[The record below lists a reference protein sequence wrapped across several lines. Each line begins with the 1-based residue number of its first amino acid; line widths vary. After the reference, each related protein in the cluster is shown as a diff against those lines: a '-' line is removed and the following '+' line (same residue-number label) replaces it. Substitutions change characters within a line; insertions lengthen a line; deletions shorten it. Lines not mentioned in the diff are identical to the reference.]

1 MAGGTWID
9 QNKVRPGVYINYS
22 SAPSTLASMGERG
35 VVCIAKE
42 LNWGDFEKPIVIED
56 PAECFT
62 KLGYDQMSDE
72 MIWLRQFLVGTNRT
86 SGASKVLVWRLTT
99 GGGAAATAV
108 DTKNISSTKASVTV
122 DYDADKYVGIF
133 TAKKDGIS
141 GNELAVI
148 LKDQGSGI
156 EYTLEIYRNDTL
168 IQTKSGNE
176 AAIKNNDYITISGTL
191 PGPSSIPSSLAVKQQ
206 LSGGVEGVNGSISV
220 RAKCTGTRGNDITVI
235 VTADPDNSAS
245 SSKFYVQT
253 LVSGQVVDN
262 QTLKADSAT
271 VPWSGLADN
280 DWVSFVIKE
289 GQAFACNLTLAE
301 GANGTVTPTAFS
313 EFMTA
318 MELESWNVLAY
329 GGSDNVVKSS
339 LKSYVNRLCNDEG
352 KKVQCVLS
360 NYPSADSECVIS
372 VYPQVFTDNAGHVFT
387 NEEMVCWVAGC
398 TAGANVNESLTYAS
412 HPDAV
417 EVNPTLTATQQIEAL
432 NAGQFVLFEEFGAI
446 KNLQDNNTFT
456 TFAATKGKQ
465 FRKNRVIRTLFGIC
479 NDSYRIFSLYYIGNT
494 DNDATGR
501 GLLKA
506 EILNLLYRY
515 QGNRALQNVVESDV
529 VVSPGADS
537 DSVLIELY
545 IQPVDSI
552 EKIYINIT
560 IS

>member
-35 VVCIAKE
+35 IVCIGKE
-42 LNWGDFEKPIVIED
+42 LDWGEFGKTIVIED
-56 PAECFT
+56 PAECFE

-99 GGGAAATAV
+99 GGV
-108 DTKNISSTKASVTV
+108 EKASAADSKTVVAAKAFVSV
-122 DYDADKYVGIF
+122 DYGSGAIVRF
-133 TAKKDGIS
+133 QAKEAGVS
-141 GNELAVI
+141 GNDLAII

-156 EYTLEIYRNDTL
+156 KYTFEIYQNDSL
-168 IQTKSGNE
+168 VQTRTGD
-176 AAIKNNDYITISGTL
+176 ATAIKNNDYIIISGDL
-191 PGPSSIPSSLAVKQQ
+191 PNAGSIPSSLAVKQQ
-206 LSGGVEGVNGSISV
+206 LTGGVDAFSGSIGV
-220 RAKCTGTRGNDITVI
+220 VARYAGKRGNDISVI
-235 VTADPDNSAS
+235 ITADPDNSPS

-262 QTLKADSAT
+262 QTLKADSAN
-271 VPWSGLADN
+271 VPLSGLVDN
-280 DWVSFVIKE
+280 AWVEFSQKS
-289 GQAFACNLTLAE
+289 GNAFACNLTLSD
-301 GANGTVTPTAFS
+301 GADGTITANAYS

-318 MELESWNVLAY
+318 MELETWNVLAY
-329 GGSDNVVKSS
+329 GGQDNVVKSS
-339 LKSYVNRLCNDEG
+339 LKTYVERLCNDEG

-360 NYPSADSECVIS
+360 NYPTADSECVVS
-372 VYPQVFTDNAGHVFT
+372 VYPQVFTDNSGHTFT
-387 NEEMVCWVAGC
+387 TEEMVCWVAGC

-417 EVNPTLTATQQIEAL
+417 SVTPALTATQQINAL
-432 NAGQFVLFEEFGAI
+432 NSGQFVLFEEFGVI

-456 TFAATKGKQ
+456 TYAVTKGKQ

-479 NDSYRIFSLYYIGNT
+479 NDAYRTYSLYYIGNT
-494 DNDATGR
+494 DNDETGR

-506 EILNLLYRY
+506 ELLNLLYRY
-515 QGNRALQNVVESDV
+515 QGNRALKNVVEDDV
-529 VVSPGADS
+529 VVSQGAES
-537 DSVLIELY
+537 DSVLIDMY

>member
-35 VVCIAKE
+35 IVCIGKE
-42 LNWGDFEKPIVIED
+42 LDWGEFDKPIVIED
-56 PAECFT
+56 PAECFE

-108 DTKNISSTKASVTV
+108 ATKTV
-122 DYDADKYVGIF
+122 ESETVGI
-133 TAKKDGIS
+133 IS
-141 GNELAVI
+141 AL
-148 LKDQGSGI
+148 
-156 EYTLEIYRNDTL
+156 
-168 IQTKSGNE
+168 
-176 AAIKNNDYITISGTL
+176 
-191 PGPSSIPSSLAVKQQ
+191 
-206 LSGGVEGVNGSISV
+206 
-220 RAKCTGTRGNDITVI
+220 AKCTGTRGNDITVI
-235 VTADPDNSAS
+235 VTADPDNSSS

-262 QTLKADSAT
+262 QTLKADSAN
-271 VPWSGLADN
+271 VPLSGLVDN
-280 DWVSFVIKE
+280 AWVEFQQKT
-289 GQAFACNLTLAE
+289 GNAFACNLTLTG
-301 GANGTVTPTAFS
+301 GADGTITANAYS

-318 MELESWNVLAY
+318 MELETWNVLAY
-329 GGSDNVVKSS
+329 GGQDNVVKSS
-339 LKSYVNRLCNDEG
+339 LKTYVERLCNDEG

-360 NYPSADSECVIS
+360 DYPTADSECVVS
-372 VYPQVFTDNAGHVFT
+372 VYPQVFTDNSGHVFSR
-387 NEEMVCWVAGC
+387 EEMVCWVAGC

-417 EVNPTLTATQQIEAL
+417 SVSPALTATQQINAL
-432 NAGQFVLFEEFGAI
+432 NAGQFVLFEEFGVI

-456 TFAATKGKQ
+456 TYVVTKGKQ

-479 NDSYRIFSLYYIGNT
+479 NDAYRTYSLYYIGNT

-506 EILNLLYRY
+506 EMLNLLYRY

>member
-35 VVCIAKE
+35 IVCIGKE
-42 LNWGDFEKPIVIED
+42 LDWGEFGKPIVIED
-56 PAECFT
+56 PAECFE

-99 GGGAAATAV
+99 GGVEKASAVDSKTVVAAAAKVTLGNLTA
-108 DTKNISSTKASVTV
+108 
-122 DYDADKYVGIF
+122 
-133 TAKKDGIS
+133 TAKTTGS
-141 GNELAVI
+141 AGNNLAIEIITNASDNTKFDLNLYQGDV
-148 LKDQGSGI
+148 LKETESAVSTVSDLGTSEFVTYTGSG
-156 EYTLEIYRNDTL
+156 
-168 IQTKSGNE
+168 
-176 AAIKNNDYITISGTL
+176 A
-191 PGPSSIPSSLAVKQQ
+191 LALQDKTN
-206 LSGGVEGVNGSISV
+206 LSGGTDAFSGSIGV
-220 RAKCTGTRGNDITVI
+220 VARYAGTRGNDISVI
-235 VTADPDNSAS
+235 VTADPDNSPS

-262 QTLKADSAT
+262 QTLKADSAN
-271 VPWSGLADN
+271 VPLSGLVDN
-280 DWVSFVIKE
+280 AWVEFSQKS
-289 GQAFACNLTLAE
+289 GNAFACNLTLAD
-301 GANGTVTPTAFS
+301 GADGTITANAYS

-318 MELESWNVLAY
+318 MELETWNVLAY
-329 GGSDNVVKSS
+329 GGQDNVIKSS
-339 LKSYVNRLCNDEG
+339 LKTYVERLCNDEG

-360 NYPSADSECVIS
+360 DYPTADSECVVS
-372 VYPQVFTDNAGHVFT
+372 VYPQVFTDNSGHVFT
-387 NEEMVCWVAGC
+387 TEEMVCWVAGC

-417 EVNPTLTATQQIEAL
+417 SITPALTATQQINAL
-432 NAGQFVLFEEFGAI
+432 NAGQFVLFEEFGVI

-456 TFAATKGKQ
+456 TYAVTKGKQ
-465 FRKNRVIRTLFGIC
+465 FRKNRVIRTVFGVC
-479 NDSYRIFSLYYIGNT
+479 NDSYRTYSLYYIGNT

-506 EILNLLYRY
+506 EMLNLLYRY

-545 IQPVDSI
+545 IQPVDST

>member
-22 SAPSTLASMGERG
+22 SSPSTLASMGERG

-86 SGASKVLVWRLTT
+86 SGASKVLVWRLATS
-99 GGGAAATAV
+99 GGAAATAV
-108 DTKNISSTKASVTV
+108 ATKTV
-122 DYDADKYVGIF
+122 ESETV
-133 TAKKDGIS
+133 
-141 GNELAVI
+141 
-148 LKDQGSGI
+148 
-156 EYTLEIYRNDTL
+156 
-168 IQTKSGNE
+168 
-176 AAIKNNDYITISGTL
+176 
-191 PGPSSIPSSLAVKQQ
+191 
-206 LSGGVEGVNGSISV
+206 GSISV
-220 RAKCTGTRGNDITVI
+220 VAKCTGTRGNDITVI

-262 QTLKADSAT
+262 QTLKADSAN
-271 VPWSGLADN
+271 VPLSGLVDN
-280 DWVSFVIKE
+280 NWVSFVTKE

-432 NAGQFVLFEEFGAI
+432 NAGQFILFEEFGAI

-456 TFAATKGKQ
+456 TFAPTKGKQ
-465 FRKNRVIRTLFGIC
+465 FRKNRVIRCIFGVC
-479 NDSYRIFSLYYIGNT
+479 NDVYSVFSKYYIGNT
-494 DNDATGR
+494 PNSDEGR
-501 GLLKA
+501 KLLKA
-506 EILNLLYRY
+506 EILNILNRY
-515 QGNRALQNVVESDV
+515 QGNGALQNVVADDV
-529 VVSPGADS
+529 TVNKGEES
-537 DSVLIELY
+537 DSVLIEAY

>member
-1 MAGGTWID
+1 M
-9 QNKVRPGVYINYS
+9 
-22 SAPSTLASMGERG
+22 
-35 VVCIAKE
+35 
-42 LNWGDFEKPIVIED
+42 
-56 PAECFT
+56 
-62 KLGYDQMSDE
+62 
-72 MIWLRQFLVGTNRT
+72 
-86 SGASKVLVWRLTT
+86 
-99 GGGAAATAV
+99 
-108 DTKNISSTKASVTV
+108 
-122 DYDADKYVGIF
+122 
-133 TAKKDGIS
+133 
-141 GNELAVI
+141 
-148 LKDQGSGI
+148 
-156 EYTLEIYRNDTL
+156 
-168 IQTKSGNE
+168 
-176 AAIKNNDYITISGTL
+176 
-191 PGPSSIPSSLAVKQQ
+191 
-206 LSGGVEGVNGSISV
+206 
-220 RAKCTGTRGNDITVI
+220 AKCTGTRGNDITVI
-235 VTADPDNSAS
+235 VTADPDNSSS

-271 VPWSGLADN
+271 VPLSGLADN
-280 DWVSFVIKE
+280 DWVSFVTKE

-432 NAGQFVLFEEFGAI
+432 NAGQFILFEEFGAI

-456 TFAATKGKQ
+456 TFAPTKGKQ
-465 FRKNRVIRTLFGIC
+465 FRKNRVIRCIFGVC
-479 NDSYRIFSLYYIGNT
+479 NDVYSVFSKYYIGNT
-494 DNDATGR
+494 PNSDEGR
-501 GLLKA
+501 KLLKA
-506 EILNLLYRY
+506 EILNILNRY
-515 QGNRALQNVVESDV
+515 QGNGALQNVVADDV
-529 VVSPGADS
+529 TVNKGEES
-537 DSVLIELY
+537 DSVLIEAY

>member
-35 VVCIAKE
+35 IVCIGKV
-42 LNWGDFEKPIVIED
+42 LDWGEFGKPIVIED
-56 PAECFT
+56 PAECFE

-108 DTKNISSTKASVTV
+108 ATKTVVAAKAKVVV
-122 DYDADKYVGIF
+122 DYGDSKVVTF
-133 TAKKDGIS
+133 TAKSTGTV
-141 GNELAVI
+141 GNNLAVL

-156 EYTLEIYRNDTL
+156 EYTLEIYQNDSL
-168 IQTKSGNE
+168 IQSKSGNST
-176 AAIKNNDYITISGTL
+176 AISANDYVDISGTL
-191 PGPSSIPSSLAVKQQ
+191 PGPSSISSELAVKHQ
-206 LSGGVEGVNGSISV
+206 LAGGVDAFSGSIGV
-220 RAKCTGTRGNDITVI
+220 VARCAGTRGNDITVI
-235 VTADPDNSAS
+235 VTADPDNSSS

-262 QTLKADSAT
+262 QTLKADSAN
-271 VPWSGLADN
+271 VPLSGLVDN
-280 DWVSFVIKE
+280 AWVEFQQKT
-289 GQAFACNLTLAE
+289 GNAFACNLTLAD
-301 GANGTVTPTAFS
+301 GANGAITANAYS

-318 MELESWNVLAY
+318 MELETWNVLAY
-329 GGSDNVVKSS
+329 GEQDNVVKSS
-339 LKSYVNRLCNDEG
+339 LKTYVERLCNDEG

-360 NYPSADSECVIS
+360 DYPAADSECVVS
-372 VYPQVFTDNAGHVFT
+372 VYPQVFTDNSGHVFSR
-387 NEEMVCWVAGC
+387 EEMVCWVAGC

-417 EVNPTLTATQQIEAL
+417 SVTPALTATQQINAL
-432 NAGQFVLFEEFGAI
+432 NAGQFVLFEEFGVI

-456 TFAATKGKQ
+456 TYAVTKGKQ

-479 NDSYRIFSLYYIGNT
+479 NDAYRTYSLYYIGNT

-506 EILNLLYRY
+506 EMLNLLYRY